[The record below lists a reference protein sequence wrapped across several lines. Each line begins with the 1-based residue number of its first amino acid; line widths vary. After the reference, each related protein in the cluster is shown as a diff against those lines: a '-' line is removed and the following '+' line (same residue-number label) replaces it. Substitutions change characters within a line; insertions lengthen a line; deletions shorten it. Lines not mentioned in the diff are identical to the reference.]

1 VEGTAPAMRAAVVT
15 ELGQAPG
22 ISEER
27 EEPRQAP
34 GTSLVQVTAA
44 AVNPIDLLIASGG
57 HPLGRP
63 RPGYVPGVEGV
74 GEIVRS
80 DTLAEGT
87 RVRISVPGG
96 FIDGTFAQYALAPDA
111 ACVPIPDGLG
121 DEPAAAIGVVG
132 ISALIGLRDELALRP
147 GESVLVLGATG
158 AFGQAFVHV
167 ARALG
172 AERVLAAGRSEQ
184 RLAAIEERGLVDG
197 TVLLDPDPAG
207 FLGRLEKVGG
217 PVDVVVDS
225 LWGPYARSA
234 LAALKTSGR
243 LLNVGQSA
251 GGEATVDAG
260 TLRHAKLKVLG
271 LSGGSL
277 TPEQNAEAYAQ
288 IAAYAVA
295 GELDLEFATYLLDD
309 VAEVWAAQAASPG
322 KKLVLNLSA

>member
-1 VEGTAPAMRAAVVT
+1 MRAAVVN

-22 ISEER
+22 ITQER
-27 EEPRQAP
+27 DEPRRTP
-34 GTSLVQVTAA
+34 GASLVRMTAA
-44 AVNPIDLLIASGG
+44 AVNPVDLLIASGG

-74 GEIVRS
+74 GQIVQS
-80 DTLAEGT
+80 DTLAAGT
-87 RVRISVPGG
+87 RVRVSVPGG
-96 FIDGTFAQYALAPDA
+96 FVDGTLAQYVLAPDA
-111 ACVPIPDGLG
+111 ACVPIPDELG
-121 DEPAAAIGVVG
+121 DDLAAAIGVVG

-158 AFGQAFVHV
+158 AFGQAFVHL

-172 AERVLAAGRSEQ
+172 AERVLAAGRNEQ
-184 RLAAIEERGLVDG
+184 RLAAVEERGLVEG

-217 PVDVVVDS
+217 PVDVVVDP

-234 LAALKTSGR
+234 LTALKTSGR

-260 TLRHAKLKVLG
+260 TLRHSRLKVLG
-271 LSGGSL
+271 LSGSYL
-277 TPEQNAEAYAQ
+277 TPQQNAEAYAQ
-288 IAAYAVA
+288 VAAYAAA
-295 GELDLEFATYLLDD
+295 GELDLAFATYPLAD

-322 KKLVLNLSA
+322 KKLVLNPGA